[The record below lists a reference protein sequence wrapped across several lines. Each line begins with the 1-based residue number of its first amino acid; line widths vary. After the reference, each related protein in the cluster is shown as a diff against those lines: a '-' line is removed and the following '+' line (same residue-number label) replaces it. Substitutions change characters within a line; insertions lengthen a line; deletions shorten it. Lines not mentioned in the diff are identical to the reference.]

1 MTGAR
6 LEASAPD
13 GLPEVRPGDDLAALV
28 ARHAE
33 LRDGDVVAVTSK
45 VVAKAEGRVRT
56 GHRDD
61 AVAGETARVV
71 ARRGPVLIVRTHH
84 GLTMAAAGIDASNV
98 ASGSVVLLPVD
109 PDASARTL
117 REGLHALTGRNVAV
131 VVTDTAGRA
140 WREGQTDIAVGA
152 AGLVPLEELAGR
164 VDGYGNQL
172 AVTRPA
178 VADELAGAAEL
189 ALGKLSG
196 RPVAVLRGRADLV
209 LPPGDHGPGARA
221 LVRPDAADLFGYG
234 AREAVVRA
242 VVGDD
247 ADRAPFGAPAT
258 ADDLGT
264 ALAQLP
270 GRPVLR
276 GYGDGG
282 RGGGVVD
289 VADSAAAALAA
300 VLCFAHGWRVDATAA
315 TSSGVTV
322 RVSPTGP

>member
-140 WREGQTDIAVGA
+140 WREGQTDMAIGA
-152 AGLVPLEELAGR
+152 AGLTPLEDYVGR
-164 VDGYGNQL
+164 VDAHGNEL

-189 ALGKLSG
+189 VQGKLHG

-209 LPPGDHGPGARA
+209 LPAGDHGPGARA
-221 LVRPDAADLFGYG
+221 LVRDDASDMFGYG

-242 VVGDD
+242 LVGDP
-247 ADRAPFGAPAT
+247 AEQPPFGAPASS
-258 ADDLGT
+258 DDLT
-264 ALAQLP
+264 AALVRLP
-270 GRPVLR
+270 GVHEARPT
-276 GYGDGG
+276 GDAGA
-282 RGGGVVD
+282 RAVVD
-289 VADSAAAALAA
+289 PGALTA
-300 VLCFAHGWRVDATAA
+300 VTAVCFAFGWTVDGLEESM
-315 TSSGVTV
+315 SSVAV
-322 RVSPTGP
+322 SVSPRTP